1 MSTPYGFPGL
11 LEARAPLDYR
21 VVRYGAPTM
30 GQSGIGP
37 FAPGGLTSAAVPAL
51 WNGRPS
57 NYNANYVVPYRG
69 ASLGAFAPDF
79 IRFAR
84 FGIVD
89 NALLVGMML
98 AGVSFE
104 DKIAKKIGASG
115 YGPVLGAAIAS
126 AISDGVAGLSEGR
139 SAALGVTAGALLPV
153 LPIVVAMLAKKPL
166 KGSTQKA
173 LLASSVALL
182 ALVFV
187 GKRSRATA

>member
-21 VVRYGAPTM
+21 AVRYGAPTM

-57 NYNANYVVPYRG
+57 NYNANYVVHSGG
-69 ASLGAFAPDF
+69 ALGGLSPDF

-115 YGPVLGAAIAS
+115 YGPVLGATIAS

-166 KGSTQKA
+166 KGNTQKA

-182 ALVFV
+182 ALAFV
-187 GKRSRATA
+187 GKRSRAKA